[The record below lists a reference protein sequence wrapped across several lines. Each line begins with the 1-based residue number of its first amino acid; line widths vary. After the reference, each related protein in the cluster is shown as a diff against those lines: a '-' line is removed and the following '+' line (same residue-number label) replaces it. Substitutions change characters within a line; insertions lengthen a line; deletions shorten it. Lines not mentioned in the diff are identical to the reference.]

1 VPSETTPV
9 DKLRTAPQDEQEI
22 GVARKPE
29 LTLVAAKKPQRKKRA
44 KRDWSKAKAA
54 KFLSALSDTCNVSEA
69 CRRSRVPM
77 TVAYRRRKMDAAFR
91 AEWAEM
97 IAIGYQR
104 LEAVLL
110 ERAFNGTEKV
120 VTKRD
125 GSEERMREYPNQLG
139 LQLLKM
145 HRETAI
151 EADSQHTLEEVDE
164 IRERLVRK
172 LQRLKKRN
180 EEQEARRAELRSAAP
195 RDGDPG
201 GCDGGAAT
209 AGA

>member
-1 VPSETTPV
+1 
-9 DKLRTAPQDEQEI
+9 
-22 GVARKPE
+22 VAVKKAM
-29 LTLVAAKKPQRKKRA
+29 TLVAARKPQLKKRA

-54 KFLSALSDTCNVSEA
+54 KFLSALADTCNVSEA
-69 CRRSRVPM
+69 CRRSGVAM

-91 AEWAEM
+91 SEWSEM
-97 IAIGYQR
+97 IAIGYHR

-139 LQLLKM
+139 LMLLKM

-151 EADSQHTLEEVDE
+151 EADSEMPAEDVDE
-164 IRERLVRK
+164 IRERLVKK
-172 LQRLKKRN
+172 LQRLKRRN
-180 EEQEARRAELRSAAP
+180 EEQEAERTRLRGAAP
-195 RDGDPG
+195 RDGPAG
-201 GCDGGAAT
+201 QREPGAA
-209 AGA
+209 AEGL